1 MQENT
6 ITILSFLR
14 EWCTNCAQKNTHSC
28 MTLPLLFA
36 RKYNNNIISLY

>member
-1 MQENT
+1 MQESA

-14 EWCTNCAQKNTHSC
+14 EWCTICAQKSTHSC

-36 RKYNNNIISLY
+36 RKCNNNIISLY